1 MKKALRVADYL
12 GHILEAIEMTVNRDL
27 FELYPQIR
35 ALRSGFTE

>member
-1 MKKALRVADYL
+1 MIHRTTRLTFTD
-12 GHILEAIEMTVNRDL
+12 ILEAIEMTVNRDL